1 MRSTVKEL
9 ERWFQGI
16 LAGGTVGL
24 VTGLLEYAWLVR
36 QRAFVDDLIKGYQDI
51 VLPYA
56 AAGAAGG
63 VVVAAAARLV
73 LNNDTAAADRGPRL
87 WAWLVTLLMFGY
99 AVAHATYWLGRPVLK
114 LTNIAVYLAAAVL
127 AAILGV
133 VLQRFFKALPAVRAA
148 RAGRVWTS
156 VALAALVFL
165 VVIPPMLLRPILAA
179 GHGSSG
185 EMRPRTGSVSAG
197 ATRPNIVLILIDTLR
212 ADHLPIYGYSR
223 ETAPVLSDLAR
234 RSATFTRMYAQSA
247 STKPSI
253 ATLFSS
259 VYPSVH
265 KVHENHDFMPD
276 SLTVLAEVLRAAGY
290 RTFGVSANANVSPTF
305 GYSQGFEEFRV
316 WKTESALR
324 LTSMGR
330 ILEDLLGTT
339 RLAHLLGERR
349 EIVPRADLITDLTL
363 DWLSRNARGPLFL
376 YVHYI
381 DPHFPYRAPAPYDEQ
396 FDHRRQAPLRVDG
409 VDPLGLLPPGN
420 DRHKV
425 ARTLDQYDGE
435 IAYMDHH
442 VGRLLDGLREQG
454 VLDDAIVIVTS
465 DHGEEFFE
473 HGKDGHGKSA
483 YEEVLRVPFLVH
495 WPGRIAP
502 TLVEHPAGLVDV
514 MPTLLALLGIETQA
528 EMQGISFA
536 RALFQSS
543 DPPGGRRLFA
553 QVVSD
558 SFSLEMA
565 SDGRHKLIRHV
576 RGAREG
582 EEELYDLARDPLERT
597 NLATQLSGMRTA
609 LREDLEVFNTF
620 MRRHGS
626 RVAAER
632 VRTLDGATERALRS
646 LGYIK

>member
-1 MRSTVKEL
+1 
-9 ERWFQGI
+9 
-16 LAGGTVGL
+16 
-24 VTGLLEYAWLVR
+24 
-36 QRAFVDDLIKGYQDI
+36 
-51 VLPYA
+51 
-56 AAGAAGG
+56 
-63 VVVAAAARLV
+63 VAQ
-73 LNNDTAAADRGPRL
+73 
-87 WAWLVTLLMFGY
+87 
-99 AVAHATYWLGRPVLK
+99 ATYWLGRPVLK
-114 LTNIAVYLAAAVL
+114 LANLGAYLASAVL
-127 AAILGV
+127 ATILGV
-133 VLQRFFKALPAVRAA
+133 VLQRCFRALPAIRAA
-148 RAGRVWTS
+148 RAGRVWIS
-156 VALAALVFL
+156 VALAALVL
-165 VVIPPMLLRPILAA
+165 LAVIPPRLLRPVLAA
-179 GHGSSG
+179 GHNGS
-185 EMRPRTGSVSAG
+185 EAMRTGSVSAG

-223 ETAPVLSDLAR
+223 NTAPVLSDLAR

-276 SLTVLAEVLRAAGY
+276 SLTVLAEVLRATGY

-324 LTSMGR
+324 LSSMGR
-330 ILEDLLGTT
+330 VLEDLLGTK

-349 EIVPRADLITDLTL
+349 EIVPRADVITDLTL
-363 DWLSRNARGPLFL
+363 DWSSRNARAPLFL

-381 DPHFPYRAPAPYDEQ
+381 DPHFPYRAPDPYDEQ
-396 FDHRRQAPLRVDG
+396 FDHRRQAPLRADG
-409 VDPLGLLPPGN
+409 VDPLSLVPPGN
-420 DRHKV
+420 DGHKV

-435 IAYMDHH
+435 ISYVDHQL
-442 VGRLLDGLREQG
+442 GRLLDGLRQQG
-454 VLDDAIVIVTS
+454 ILDEAIVIVTA

-495 WPGRIAP
+495 WPGRIVP
-502 TLVEHPAGLVDV
+502 TLVEHPAGLIDV
-514 MPTLLALLGIETQA
+514 MPTLLALLGVETQA

-536 RALFQSS
+536 RTLFQSPG
-543 DPPGGRRLFA
+543 PPAGRRLFA

-558 SFSLEMA
+558 GFSLEMA
-565 SDGRHKLIRHV
+565 SDGRHKLIRHL

-597 NLATQLSGMRTA
+597 NVAAQLSGTRTA
-609 LREDLEVFNTF
+609 LREDLEGFNTF

-626 RVAAER
+626 RLAAER
-632 VRTLDGATERALRS
+632 VRTLDRATERALRS